1 MPRRDYTHEDFYQKN
16 VGHTGVVGGG
26 RSVEHGATKEGDDM
40 TGEKWGITAVFV
52 LYLLGML
59 GIGGVFF
66 RRGEGLADYFL
77 GDRKLNRWV
86 TSLSAQASD
95 MSGWLLLGLP
105 GAAYAAGLSA
115 SWIAIG
121 LLIGTYLNWRLIAQR
136 LRLYTGVSDE
146 IITITDYLEYRFRD
160 DSHVLRLV
168 AAIFIVVF
176 FLLYTSSGFVAGAKL
191 FSTVFGFPYVGALL
205 VGVVVVVSY
214 TFLGGFNAV
223 CWTDLFQGSLMLFAI
238 LVVPIVA
245 VGFEGGLRSV
255 ADQLMAVDANALS
268 MFPAGESSTG
278 FVLAVGVASS
288 MAWGLGYFG
297 QPHILVRFMAIR
309 SPGLIAGARRIA
321 LVWVTL
327 ALAGALAVGMV
338 GRVYV
343 SPALTGP
350 DTERVFIEMVGG
362 MFPSLIAGVLL
373 AAILAAIM
381 STADSQLLVTASAI
395 TEDVYRLF
403 LRRNASQKELVWV
416 SRLAVAVVAV
426 IAFLLALDPA
436 SSVLELVAYA
446 WAGFGAAFGPVIV
459 LSLFWKR
466 MTRVGALSGIVVGG
480 VTVLVWRHLKGGVF
494 ELYEIA
500 PGFAFAVCAILIAS
514 LLSPDPGQEIT
525 NEFESVLGSKVRE
538 TA

>member
-1 MPRRDYTHEDFYQKN
+1 
-16 VGHTGVVGGG
+16 
-26 RSVEHGATKEGDDM
+26 M
-40 TGEKWGITAVFV
+40 TADKWGITAVFI
-52 LYLLGML
+52 LYLLAML
-59 GIGGVFF
+59 GIGGFFF
-66 RRGEGLADYFL
+66 RRSEDLSDYFL

-105 GAAYAAGLSA
+105 GAAYASGLSA

-121 LLIGTYLNWRLIAQR
+121 LLIGTYLNWRLVAQR
-136 LRLYTGVSDE
+136 LRKYTGVSDD
-146 IITITDYLEYRFRD
+146 IITLTDYLEYRFRD
-160 DSHVLRLV
+160 DSHLLRLV
-168 AAIFIVVF
+168 AAVFIVVF
-176 FLLYTSSGFVAGAKL
+176 FLLYTSSGFVASAKL

-223 CWTDLFQGSLMLFAI
+223 CWTDLFQGILMLFAI
-238 LVVPIVA
+238 LVVPMVA
-245 VGFEGGLRSV
+245 LGVEGGLGSV
-255 ADQLMAVDANALS
+255 LDKLTTVDTNFLS
-268 MFPAGESSTG
+268 MFPAEGSSTG
-278 FVLAVGVASS
+278 FLLFIGIVSS

-309 SPGLIAGARRIA
+309 SPDLIAGARRIA
-321 LVWVTL
+321 IGWVTL
-327 ALAGALAVGMV
+327 ALAGAMAVGMI
-338 GRVYV
+338 GRAYV
-343 SPALTGP
+343 SPTLAGS
-350 DTERVFIEMVGG
+350 DAEHVFMEMVGG

-403 LRRNASQKELVWV
+403 LRPNASQRELVWV
-416 SRLAVAVVAV
+416 SRATVVAV
-426 IAFLLALDPA
+426 AGIALLLALDPE

-446 WAGFGAAFGPVIV
+446 WAGFGAAFGPVIL

-466 MTRVGALSGIVVGG
+466 MTRLGALAGIVVGG
-480 VTVLVWRHLKGGVF
+480 VTVLIWRHLEGGVF
-494 ELYEIA
+494 DLYEIV
-500 PGFAFAVCAILIAS
+500 PGFALAVCAILIAS
-514 LLSPDPGQEIT
+514 LLSPEPGPNIT
-525 NEFESVLGSKVRE
+525 NEFESVLGSKERE